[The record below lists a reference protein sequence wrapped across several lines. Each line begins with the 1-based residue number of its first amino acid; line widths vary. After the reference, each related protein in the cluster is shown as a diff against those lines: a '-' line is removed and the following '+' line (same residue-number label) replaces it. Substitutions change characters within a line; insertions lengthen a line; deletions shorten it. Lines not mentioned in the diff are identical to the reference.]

1 SILSG
6 FVKLKMQNSPASPAQ
21 PQVQSEQ
28 REKWASKLQ
37 FLLAV
42 AGHIIGLGN
51 VWRFPYLCY
60 KNGGGAFFV
69 PYVLFLFS
77 CGIPLFFL
85 ETSLGQFTSQGGITC
100 WRKICPLFEGLGY
113 GSQVVVLYTGI
124 YYIVILAWA
133 FLYLFSCFTS
143 ELPWASCKNTW
154 NTGNT
159 AYTYPEKISSPV
171 VEFWE
176 RRILGLSG
184 GIEELGN
191 VRWEL
196 ALCLLL
202 TWIICYFCVWKGVK
216 STGKVVYFT
225 ATFPYLMLT
234 VLLLRGLT
242 LPGATNGIK
251 FYLYPDITRL
261 ADPQV
266 WMDAGSQIFYSYGV
280 CTGVLT
286 ALGSYNKYENDCYRD
301 CMYLCLLN
309 SMTSFVAGFAI
320 FSVLGF
326 MADEQGVDIS
336 VVAESGPG
344 LAFIAYPRAVSLMPV
359 PQLWAIFFFIMIIFL
374 GLDSEFVYFEAL
386 VTAVSDMFPAFFQI
400 GHRRKILLLLL
411 CIASF
416 LLGLS
421 MVTEGGLYI
430 FQLFDYYACSGM
442 TLLAFAILQSIC
454 VGWVYGRN
462 LYYIILCVWSAWLT
476 YQSYSSSSSPPPP
489 PFFFPQGTFVF
500 SLVKYTP
507 LKFNNTYEYPWW
519 GYAIGGF
526 FTLSSTLIIPLWMV
540 YKISNTSGSMRQSKS
555 CAPLLQTCI
564 FGNLQ
569 KSSCHLARLTPSQT
583 SRPYALFAVSPPQIY
598 KQIHTHSNRL
608 PVMQCTRH
616 PDDCFHHDDYHPLLS
631 LEMCYFLVTKRLLH
645 IYLLHFH
652 FNQHDFC
659 GYSTVIG

>member
-1 SILSG
+1 MEHRLEPV
-6 FVKLKMQNSPASPAQ
+6 VKLKLLNSPSSSAQ
-21 PQVQSEQ
+21 SQVQTEQ
-28 REKWASKLQ
+28 REQWASKLQ

-143 ELPWASCKNTW
+143 ELPWASCQNTW
-154 NTGNT
+154 NTEFCVEFHNSNST
-159 AYTYPEKISSPV
+159 ETFQEKISSPV

-184 GIEELGN
+184 GIEELGS
-191 VRWEL
+191 VRWDL

-202 TWIICYFCVWKGVK
+202 TWTICYFCVWKGVK

-225 ATFPYLMLT
+225 ATFPYVMLA

-242 LPGATNGIK
+242 LPGAANGIK

-266 WMDAGSQIFYSYGV
+266 WMDAGSQVFYSYGV

-286 ALGSYNKYENDCYRD
+286 ALGSYNKYENNCYRD

-326 MADEQGVDIS
+326 MADEQGMDIS
-336 VVAESGPG
+336 MVAESGPG

-386 VTAVSDMFPAFFQI
+386 VTSISDMFPTFFQI
-400 GHRRKILLLLL
+400 GHRRKILLLLI

-416 LLGLS
+416 LLGLP

-430 FQLFDYYACSGM
+430 FQLYDYYACSGM
-442 TLLAFAILQSIC
+442 TLLTFAILQSIC
-454 VGWVYGRN
+454 VGWVYGADR
-462 LYYIILCVWSAWLT
+462 LYDTIEDMI
-476 YQSYSSSSSPPPP
+476 SYRPGSYMKYCWKYVTPVVCM
-489 PFFFPQGTFVF
+489 GTFIF
-500 SLVKYTP
+500 SLIKYTP

-519 GYAIGGF
+519 GYAIGVF

-540 YKISNTSGSMRQSKS
+540 YKVSNTPGSMRQRVKVLCSPAADLKIRKS
-555 CAPLLQTCI
+555 PEKGLTSHTFDTFTHLQT
-564 FGNLQ
+564 L
-569 KSSCHLARLTPSQT
+569 RT
-583 SRPYALFAVSPPQIY
+583 V
-598 KQIHTHSNRL
+598 HTHSPPNA
-608 PVMQCTRH
+608 
-616 PDDCFHHDDYHPLLS
+616 
-631 LEMCYFLVTKRLLH
+631 
-645 IYLLHFH
+645 
-652 FNQHDFC
+652 
-659 GYSTVIG
+659 